1 MRSKK
6 KGSVNN
12 DHTLNLK
19 RTVIIRQY
27 APKVFR
33 KIRLLNNIKDQDLIE
48 SLDPSKNIKQIQN
61 AGEGAGAS
69 GSFFFFSHDRKFIMK
84 TMSKLEINHLIRVLP
99 HYYDHLNSGDQCS
112 LAKIYGVF
120 TVRMDS
126 FEAIH
131 LMIMHNTVPNIDDT

>member
-6 KGSVNN
+6 KGRVNN

-112 LAKIYGVF
+112 LA
-120 TVRMDS
+120 
-126 FEAIH
+126 
-131 LMIMHNTVPNIDDT
+131 